1 MATLPMQPNSKRTAS
16 RKNRGF
22 KSLEVSCR
30 KHRRAARRSAESRS
44 IAGKVRE
51 AGEKGPRE
59 TVIGGA
65 KYGFTHTAGGSLK
78 YHCS

>member
-1 MATLPMQPNSKRTAS
+1 MATLPMQPNSKRTAR
-16 RKNRGF
+16 RKKRGF

-30 KHRRAARRSAESRS
+30 KHRRAARRSSESRS
-44 IAGKVRE
+44 IAGRVKE

-59 TVIGGA
+59 TVSGGA
-65 KYGFTHTAGGSLK
+65 KKGFIHTAGGSLK